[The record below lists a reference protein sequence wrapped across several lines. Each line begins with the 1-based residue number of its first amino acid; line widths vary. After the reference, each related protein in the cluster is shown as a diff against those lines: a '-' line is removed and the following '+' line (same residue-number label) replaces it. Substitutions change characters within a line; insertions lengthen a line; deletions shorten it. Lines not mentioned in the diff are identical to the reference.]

1 MRPVG
6 DLVVAASCERVF
18 DRRYFSETAIVTMNP
33 TSNTE
38 NNAAIGAGD

>member
-1 MRPVG
+1 MPN
-6 DLVVAASCERVF
+6 AAGS
-18 DRRYFSETAIVTMNP
+18 YFSETAIVTMSP